1 VPRGV
6 SERVN
11 YRQWLGLLLGIS
23 GVGLVVIQKTT
34 FLNIPLTAYVF
45 AITALFAITFGTLY
59 QKKYCPNFDLRAGCM
74 IQFSISMVLCLMV
87 ALAFETRE
95 IVWNTS
101 VIGALLWGILPTS
114 IGAISLLFIL
124 IRKGAA
130 TKVTSLL
137 YLTPPTTAL
146 MAWILFDEPLTL
158 MMLGGLLLTMTAV
171 ILVNYQEKK
180 IPKSA

>member
-1 VPRGV
+1 
-6 SERVN
+6 
-11 YRQWLGLLLGIS
+11 
-23 GVGLVVIQKTT
+23 
-34 FLNIPLTAYVF
+34 
-45 AITALFAITFGTLY
+45 
-59 QKKYCPNFDLRAGCM
+59 
-74 IQFSISMVLCLMV
+74 VLCLVV
-87 ALAFETRE
+87 ALAFEKRE
-95 IVWNTS
+95 IVWNAP

-146 MAWILFDEPLTL
+146 LAWILFDEPLTL

-171 ILVNYQEKK
+171 ILVNYEEKK

>member
-1 VPRGV
+1 M
-6 SERVN
+6 S
-11 YRQWLGLLLGIS
+11 
-23 GVGLVVIQKTT
+23 
-34 FLNIPLTAYVF
+34 AYGF
-45 AITALFAITFGTLY
+45 AIAALLAITFGTLY
-59 QKKYCPNFDLRAGCM
+59 QKKYCPDFDLRAGSM
-74 IQFSISMVLCLMV
+74 IQFSISALLCLIV
-87 ALAFETRE
+87 ALLFETRE
-95 IVWNTS
+95 IVWNAP

-158 MMLGGLLLTMTAV
+158 MMLAGLLLTMTAV
-171 ILVNYQEKK
+171 ILVNYQRNIAAKG
-180 IPKSA
+180 

>member
-1 VPRGV
+1 
-6 SERVN
+6 
-11 YRQWLGLLLGIS
+11 
-23 GVGLVVIQKTT
+23 
-34 FLNIPLTAYVF
+34 
-45 AITALFAITFGTLY
+45 
-59 QKKYCPNFDLRAGCM
+59 
-74 IQFSISMVLCLMV
+74 
-87 ALAFETRE
+87 
-95 IVWNTS
+95 
-101 VIGALLWGILPTS
+101 LLWGILPTS

-146 MAWILFDEPLTL
+146 LAWILFDEPLTL

-171 ILVNYQEKK
+171 ILVNYEEKK